1 MKHLVK
7 KAMLTGAF
15 GCFLLG
21 TALADN
27 ATASQDTKPYWQD
40 VQVVAVNKEL
50 PRSSTPVRTAR
61 FRRDISFR
69 RAYPPAS
76 IRCGCGT
83 LRQDSARVL

>member
-50 PRSSTPVRTAR
+50 PRSSFMTYGDRSTALTSR
-61 FRRDISFR
+61 
-69 RAYPPAS
+69 
-76 IRCGCGT
+76 
-83 LRQDSARVL
+83 LKRVPTIHY

>member
-40 VQVVAVNKEL
+40 VQVVAVNK
-50 PRSSTPVRTAR
+50 
-61 FRRDISFR
+61 
-69 RAYPPAS
+69 
-76 IRCGCGT
+76 
-83 LRQDSARVL
+83 

>member
-40 VQVVAVNKEL
+40 VQVVAVNLQCADTHHVRPSLPGFRSHDGKRLPEL
-50 PRSSTPVRTAR
+50 
-61 FRRDISFR
+61 F
-69 RAYPPAS
+69 PA
-76 IRCGCGT
+76 IAEAAGYG
-83 LRQDSARVL
+83 V